1 MGRAIDQ
8 SGTYRRLWHSDSL
21 AFRDH
26 LLRLPGESRHNRFGM
41 AVADEF
47 VERYSLRSASVENV
61 LYGYFDAAGIL
72 RAVGELRPL
81 NPQRLLG
88 IGGDMEAAFSVEPGF
103 RKQGVASELM
113 ERIIRAASVRC
124 CTTLYLSFLTSNA
137 PMRRLAMKFGARI
150 ETDHS
155 ESAAT
160 IQPDWPTAN
169 AILGKNFDDA
179 KSFAIAALNVQR
191 QRLSRDAGAQKRMN

>member
-1 MGRAIDQ
+1 MGQAIETA
-8 SGTYRRLWHSDSL
+8 TYRRLWHSDSA

-26 LLRLPGESRHNRFGM
+26 LLRLPVESRHNRFGM
-41 AVADEF
+41 AVADDF
-47 VERYSLRSASVENV
+47 VERYSLRSSAIENV
-61 LYGYFDAAGIL
+61 LYGFFDDDGIL

-81 NPQRLLG
+81 SPPHLLG
-88 IGGDMEAAFSVEPGF
+88 VGGEMEAAFSVEPGW
-103 RKQGVASELM
+103 RKRGVASELM
-113 ERIIRAASVRC
+113 ARVIRAARVRC
-124 CTTLYLSFLTSNA
+124 CTTLYLSFLTGNV

-160 IQPDWPTAN
+160 IHPEWPTPD

-179 KSFAIAALNVQR
+179 KSFAIAALNLQR
-191 QRLSRDAGAQKRMN
+191 QRLSQDAGARN